1 VGSVGA
7 GSVAFVFPGQGSQYV
22 GMGRHAAEEWPAAA
36 AVFAEGDAALGEPL
50 SQLIWNGPEDDLN
63 LTINAQPAMLATS
76 IAILRALE
84 EAAQRAGASFPQP
97 AFYAGHSM
105 GQYSA
110 MVAADVINLADGI
123 RLVRERGR
131 QMQASAPEGA
141 MAAVLGLSD
150 EKVPHLQRAG
160 QTAGAFAIAN
170 RNSPGQIVISGEPAA
185 VLAASES
192 AKQLGAKRVVPLPVS
207 VAAHSPLMEEAAVG
221 MKQALRSV
229 RFRDPKAP
237 LLANADGRRLTTGD
251 ACRAELIEHLTRGV
265 DWIAAVEAMTAGR
278 VGTFVEI
285 GPGKVLTGLIRRI
298 APAVQVFS
306 TDDPDAPGGVALPTP
321 TAASS
326 PA

>member
-36 AVFAEGDAALGEPL
+36 AVFAGADAALGEPL
-50 SQLIWNGPEDDLN
+50 SQLTWNGPEDDLN
-63 LTINAQPAMLATS
+63 LTVNAQPAMLATS

-84 EAAQRAGASFPQP
+84 EASQRAGASFPQP

-110 MVAADVINLADGI
+110 MVAAGVIDLADGI

-160 QTAGAFAIAN
+160 QTAGVFAIAN

-185 VLAASES
+185 VNAATES
-192 AKQLGAKRVVPLPVS
+192 ARQLGAKRVVPLPVS
-207 VAAHSPLMEEAAVG
+207 VAAHSPLMGNAAAG
-221 MKQALRSV
+221 MRVKLRSV

-251 ACRAELIEHLTRGV
+251 ACRTELIEHLTRGV
-265 DWIAAVEAMTAGR
+265 DWVAAVEAMTAGR

-285 GPGKVLTGLIRRI
+285 GPGKVLSGLIRRI

-321 TAASS
+321 TAATS